1 MVLRVFGMFF
11 LSLDPC
17 KPSIPIQPSSDSV
30 LPLSPA
36 ASPKAKQAEVRKG
49 VFDVFYL
56 APVVQ

>member
-1 MVLRVFGMFF
+1 MVYVFLEHFSF
-11 LSLDPC
+11 SLDPC

-49 VFDVFYL
+49 VFDIFYS